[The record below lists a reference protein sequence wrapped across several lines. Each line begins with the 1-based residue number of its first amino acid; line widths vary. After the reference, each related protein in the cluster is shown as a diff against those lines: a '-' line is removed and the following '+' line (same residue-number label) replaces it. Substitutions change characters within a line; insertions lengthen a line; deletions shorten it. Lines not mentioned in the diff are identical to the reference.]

1 MAAEIV
7 FSYSSGDSATQKK
20 EGIER
25 LGSSTSLVNMAD
37 EESYTF
43 DSLSKMMVFDLREI
57 CKKEELSSSGNKA
70 ELIVRI
76 LGHFS
81 SDNENDDLLLE
92 EESSES
98 QNSSSKIEEK
108 NDDIRTSKDI
118 DDAIDRLISRVE
130 SKDNLVIEDISEEKE
145 VIEESEIVEEIMDA
159 EIFEAEIIEE
169 PVTLEKEETSLILDE
184 DDPWSLENKEV
195 KEISEV
201 PLEEKED
208 EPSMT
213 IVLPS
218 IDIFKKYWQQIS
230 AVFMVIILVGAGVVY
245 FLSADS
251 SFQARPLNY
260 GDSMT
265 FTLSDGEIILDG
277 DDMVALLRDNLPD
290 TAITD
295 ACNKLTV
302 GLAGTGSISI
312 VEGDLSQINHPID
325 RQASELLGVINA
337 KDAYGRSHLTVQ
349 QEITHDLEVD
359 LEGKTW
365 KDTNVCGNLGWSL
378 SGNDLLMTTNLY
390 NELTET
396 SLLRSESIISFTD
409 VEGATTNAN
418 VVTFGADGFGNL
430 DGIAPIL
437 TFPLAPIELHDFFG
451 DIKLKSGMT
460 SESISDWNNDWEW
473 SVGSERNTADHGLVY
488 PVKISHSEVERCLG
502 RMNIDILVK
511 NGVPWAVEQEVD
523 ILIDKDQSTSD
534 CSFIESAATD
544 AVLPEGTLTVRMKMS
559 RISSD
564 SGSNSISWGATYA
577 GRPGPGEDKLSSNA
591 KKDWSTAMW
600 DESEIRSFTL
610 EDAISC
616 LRANHSNRDITV
628 AIDSDGYIWQSAYS
642 TDEVEEWNLSWV
654 RSDETSGW
662 AIVSK
667 SNNACSFDDEG
678 RDDGEVIWNQEAI
691 PSTHTLKNLEARIL
705 DSNRYQDLSISLGES
720 QWSEGSSFGYRL
732 SVSEDND
739 LLSFLPVV
747 DEGQVTVAGSRDW
760 SESNRKHNINFA
772 MDAQT
777 GRMLAWA
784 EIIGQS

>member
-195 KEISEV
+195 KEISED

>member
-1 MAAEIV
+1 MV
-7 FSYSSGDSATQKK
+7 FLYSSSDSLTQKK

-25 LGSSTSLVNMAD
+25 LGSSTSPVIMAD

-57 CKKEELSSSGNKA
+57 CKKEELPSSGNKA

-81 SDNENDDLLLE
+81 SDNDSEDLFIE
-92 EESSES
+92 EDSSES
-98 QNSSSKIEEK
+98 FPQKSKIEGKEEAV
-108 NDDIRTSKDI
+108 RSSKDM
-118 DDAIDRLISRVE
+118 DDAIDRLLSRVQT
-130 SKDNLVIEDISEEKE
+130 KDNPEIEDNSVEKD
-145 VIEESEIVEEIMDA
+145 ITDKSKIVEEIMEA
-159 EIFEAEIIEE
+159 EIVEAEIIEKPVLTHEE
-169 PVTLEKEETSLILDE
+169 PSLILDE
-184 DDPWSLENKEV
+184 DDPWSLEHNQEKIIVEDT
-195 KEISEV
+195 S
-201 PLEEKED
+201 EEKID
-208 EPSMT
+208 QPSMT

-230 AVFMVIILVGAGVVY
+230 AVFMVVLLVGAGVVY

-265 FTLSDGEIILDG
+265 FTLSEGEIILDG

-295 ACNKLTV
+295 ACNRLTV

-312 VEGDLSQINHPID
+312 VEGDLSQITHPVD
-325 RQASELLGVINA
+325 RQSSELLGTINA

-349 QEITHDLEVD
+349 QQITHNLEVD

-365 KDTNVCGNLGWSL
+365 RDTDICGNLGWSL

-390 NELTET
+390 DELTET

-460 SESISDWNNDWEW
+460 SESVSNWNNDWEW
-473 SVGSERNTADHGLVY
+473 SVGSEQNTADHGLVY

-511 NGVPWAVEQEVD
+511 NGVPWAVEQVVD
-523 ILIDKDQSTSD
+523 ILIDKDQSSSD

-544 AVLPEGTLTVRMKMS
+544 AALPEGTLTVKMTMS

-564 SGSNSISWGATYA
+564 SGTESISWGSTYA
-577 GRPGPGEDKLSSNA
+577 GRPGPGEDKLSTNA

-628 AIDSDGYIWQSAYS
+628 AIDSDGYIWQSVYS
-642 TDEVEEWNLSWV
+642 LNEVEEWNLSWV

-662 AIVSK
+662 AIVRQSD
-667 SNNACSFDDEG
+667 NGCSFEDED
-678 RDDGEVIWNQEAI
+678 RDDGEVIWNQDAI
-691 PSTHTLKNLEARIL
+691 PSTHTLKNLESRVL
-705 DSNRYQDLSISLGES
+705 DSNRYQDLSVSLGEN
-720 QWSEGSSFGYRL
+720 QWLEGSSFGYRL
-732 SVSEDND
+732 SVSEDSD
-739 LLSFLPVV
+739 FLSFLPG
-747 DEGQVTVAGSRDW
+747 DFTEGEVTVAGSREW
-760 SESNRKHNINFA
+760 TQSNRKHNINFA

-784 EIIGQS
+784 EIIGQP

>member
-1 MAAEIV
+1 MV
-7 FSYSSGDSATQKK
+7 FLYSSSDSLTQKK

-25 LGSSTSLVNMAD
+25 LGSSTSPVIMAD

-57 CKKEELSSSGNKA
+57 CKKEELPSSGNKA

-81 SDNENDDLLLE
+81 SDNDSEDLFIE
-92 EESSES
+92 EDSSES
-98 QNSSSKIEEK
+98 FPQKSKIEGKEEAV
-108 NDDIRTSKDI
+108 RSSKDM
-118 DDAIDRLISRVE
+118 DDAIDRLLSRVQT
-130 SKDNLVIEDISEEKE
+130 KDNPEIEDNSVEKD
-145 VIEESEIVEEIMDA
+145 ITDKSKIVEEIMEA
-159 EIFEAEIIEE
+159 EIVEAEIIEKPVLTHEE
-169 PVTLEKEETSLILDE
+169 PSLILDE
-184 DDPWSLENKEV
+184 DDPWSLEHNQEKIIVEDTT
-195 KEISEV
+195 
-201 PLEEKED
+201 EEKID
-208 EPSMT
+208 QPSMT

-230 AVFMVIILVGAGVVY
+230 AVFMVVLLVGAGVVY

-265 FTLSDGEIILDG
+265 FTLSEGEIILDG

-295 ACNKLTV
+295 ACNRLTV

-312 VEGDLSQINHPID
+312 VEGDLSQITHPVD
-325 RQASELLGVINA
+325 RQSSELLGTINA

-349 QEITHDLEVD
+349 QQITHNLEVD

-365 KDTNVCGNLGWSL
+365 RDTDICGNLGWSL

-390 NELTET
+390 DELTET

-460 SESISDWNNDWEW
+460 SESVSNWNNDWEW
-473 SVGSERNTADHGLVY
+473 SVGSEQNTADHGLVY

-511 NGVPWAVEQEVD
+511 NGVPWAVEQVVD
-523 ILIDKDQSTSD
+523 ILIDKDQSSSD

-544 AVLPEGTLTVRMKMS
+544 AALPEGTLTVKMTMS

-564 SGSNSISWGATYA
+564 SGTESISWGSTYA
-577 GRPGPGEDKLSSNA
+577 GRPGPGEDKLSTNA

-628 AIDSDGYIWQSAYS
+628 AIDSDGYIWQSVYS
-642 TDEVEEWNLSWV
+642 LNEVEEWNLSWV

-662 AIVSK
+662 AIVRQSD
-667 SNNACSFDDEG
+667 NGCSFEDED
-678 RDDGEVIWNQEAI
+678 RDDGEVIWNQDAI
-691 PSTHTLKNLEARIL
+691 PSTHTLKNLESRVL
-705 DSNRYQDLSISLGES
+705 DSNRYQDLSVSLGEN
-720 QWSEGSSFGYRL
+720 QWLEGSSFGYRL
-732 SVSEDND
+732 SVSEDSD
-739 LLSFLPVV
+739 FLSFLPG
-747 DEGQVTVAGSRDW
+747 DFTEGEVTVAGSREW
-760 SESNRKHNINFA
+760 TQSNRKHNINFA

-784 EIIGQS
+784 EIIGQP

>member
-1 MAAEIV
+1 MV
-7 FSYSSGDSATQKK
+7 FLYSSSDSLTQKK

-25 LGSSTSLVNMAD
+25 LGSSTSPVIMAD

-57 CKKEELSSSGNKA
+57 CKKEELPSSGNKA

-81 SDNENDDLLLE
+81 SDNDSEDLFIE
-92 EESSES
+92 EDSSES
-98 QNSSSKIEEK
+98 FPQKSKIEGKEEAV
-108 NDDIRTSKDI
+108 RSSKDM
-118 DDAIDRLISRVE
+118 DDAIDRLLSRVQT
-130 SKDNLVIEDISEEKE
+130 KDNPEIEDNSVEKD
-145 VIEESEIVEEIMDA
+145 ITDKSKIVEEIMEA
-159 EIFEAEIIEE
+159 EIVEAEIIEKPVLTHEE
-169 PVTLEKEETSLILDE
+169 PSLILDE
-184 DDPWSLENKEV
+184 DDPWSLEHNQEKIIVEDT
-195 KEISEV
+195 S
-201 PLEEKED
+201 EEKID
-208 EPSMT
+208 QPSMT

-230 AVFMVIILVGAGVVY
+230 AVFMVVLLVGAGVVY

-265 FTLSDGEIILDG
+265 FTLSEGEIILDG

-295 ACNKLTV
+295 ACNRLTV

-312 VEGDLSQINHPID
+312 VEGDLSQITHPVD
-325 RQASELLGVINA
+325 RQSSELLGTINA

-349 QEITHDLEVD
+349 QQITHNLEVD

-365 KDTNVCGNLGWSL
+365 RDTDICGNLGWSL

-390 NELTET
+390 DELTET

-451 DIKLKSGMT
+451 DIKLRSGMT
-460 SESISDWNNDWEW
+460 SESVSNWNNDWEW
-473 SVGSERNTADHGLVY
+473 SVGSEQNTADHGLVY

-511 NGVPWAVEQEVD
+511 NGVPWAVEQVVD
-523 ILIDKDQSTSD
+523 ILIDKDQSSSD

-544 AVLPEGTLTVRMKMS
+544 AALPEGTLTVKMTMS

-564 SGSNSISWGATYA
+564 SGTESISWGSTYA
-577 GRPGPGEDKLSSNA
+577 GRPGPGEDKLSTNA

-628 AIDSDGYIWQSAYS
+628 AIDSDGYIWQSVYS
-642 TDEVEEWNLSWV
+642 LNEVEEWNLSWV

-662 AIVSK
+662 AIVRQSD
-667 SNNACSFDDEG
+667 NGCSFEDED
-678 RDDGEVIWNQEAI
+678 RDDGEVIWNQDAI
-691 PSTHTLKNLEARIL
+691 PSTHTLKNLESRVL
-705 DSNRYQDLSISLGES
+705 DSNRYQDLSVSLGEN
-720 QWSEGSSFGYRL
+720 QWLEGSSFGYRL
-732 SVSEDND
+732 SVSEDSD
-739 LLSFLPVV
+739 FLSFLPG
-747 DEGQVTVAGSRDW
+747 DFTEGEVTVAGSREW
-760 SESNRKHNINFA
+760 TQSNRKHNINFA

-784 EIIGQS
+784 EIIGQP